1 MNAKARL
8 GSHFLALLFLGAWVA
23 PLQASQSEPNVTL
36 ALVGGRLIDGYGG
49 DPVEESIVLV
59 AGDTIL
65 DVSRVGQLAV
75 PENVEVV
82 DTRGMTVLP
91 GLWESHGHLMHVGAG
106 DPAAYLSRF
115 SDRMPAIMERVA
127 EISLMAGITSFRDV
141 GGPLDQQ
148 MKLREEIDAGRKPG
162 PRLYLA
168 GPIVTY
174 RHANNTATPE
184 RDLEANVIREVGEHS
199 VGTPQEAR
207 AVAEELVG
215 LHVDQI
221 KIFGFQN
228 QSVLEPLVEA
238 AHAAG
243 IGIDADVR
251 NVEAY
256 RAAIGAGV
264 DRLHHVFTADPLSDY
279 GDDEM
284 RTLIRGERPIAI
296 GPWTSMVR
304 GPYILP
310 TIEMRQAY
318 VRVHDFPGIL
328 EHPTLREQYTPDLYE
343 FLFESWRRFPA
354 IPWGRGARQRLD
366 VVKQKLRE
374 FTEAGGREQLVAGC
388 DTGSPLNFHSPLAR
402 EVANLVEA
410 GLPPMEAIESATV
423 RAAEMQGVDQK
434 LGTVSPGKLAD
445 IIVVDG
451 DPLQNIEVLERHV
464 VHVIKNGVIYK

>member
-1 MNAKARL
+1 MNVKL
-8 GSHFLALLFLGAWVA
+8 GMQPHLLASLIFGLCLSPV
-23 PLQASQSEPNVTL
+23 QASQSDNQVTL

-49 DPVEESIVLV
+49 DPVDESVVLV
-59 AGDTIL
+59 AGNKIL
-65 DVSRVGQLAV
+65 DVGRVGQLAV
-75 PENVEVV
+75 PESVDVL

-106 DPAAYLSRF
+106 DPAAYLSHFAERI
-115 SDRMPAIMERVA
+115 PEIMERVA
-127 EISLMAGITSFRDV
+127 QISLLAGVTSFRDV
-141 GGPLDQQ
+141 GGPLAQQ
-148 MKLREEIDAGRKPG
+148 MSLREEIDAGRKPG

-174 RHANNTATPE
+174 RHAKNLATPD

-207 AVAEELVG
+207 AVAEKLVA
-215 LHVDQI
+215 LEVDQI
-221 KIFGFQN
+221 KIFGFQD

-279 GDDEM
+279 SDDEM
-284 RTLIRGERPIAI
+284 HLLIRGERPVAI
-296 GPWTSMVR
+296 GPWTSMLR

-318 VRVHDFPGIL
+318 VRVHRFPGLL
-328 EHPTLREQYTPDLYE
+328 EHPALREQFTPDLYE
-343 FLFESWRRFPA
+343 FLYESWKRFPS
-354 IPWGRGARQRLD
+354 IPWGRGARQRLE
-366 VVKQKLRE
+366 VVQQKVRR
-374 FTEAGGREQLVAGC
+374 FIEAGGREQLVPGC
-388 DTGSPLNFHSPLAR
+388 DTGSPLNLHSPLAR
-402 EVANLVEA
+402 EIANLVQA
-410 GLPPMEAIESATV
+410 GLPPMEAIESATA
-423 RAAEMQGVDQK
+423 RAAEMQGVDEK
-434 LGTVSPGKLAD
+434 VGTVSPGKLAD

-464 VHVIKNGVIYK
+464 VHVIKDGVIHK